1 MSYYLIKYTSKESGI
16 TGTLHVARSRTRR
29 FLERVMEL
37 RNLGFTVTTQLID

>member
-1 MSYYLIKYTSKESGI
+1 MSYYIIKYTSEESGL
-16 TGTLHVARSRTRR
+16 TGTLHLSRSRTRR